1 MADIVCNVAFGRL
14 RTYVENV
21 KTGSPANS
29 RLLAVPLEATGLVA
43 DDTLRDYDDLSA
55 LLGGASNEQ
64 TTMGRK
70 TIAAAGIVTAF
81 GSPPQDDVNNRLD
94 LDISDLTWTAASGNA
109 LGKLVICYIPDG
121 VTPGADTT
129 AIPMLAYDF
138 VETPTGSD
146 IVAQVHANGLVRI
159 S

>member
-1 MADIVCNVAFGRL
+1 MADIVCNPGFGRL
-14 RTYVENV
+14 RTFVENV
-21 KTGSPANS
+21 KLGSPANS
-29 RLLAVPLEATGLVA
+29 RLLAVPLEATGLGT
-43 DDTLRDYDDLSA
+43 DDALRDYDTLSA
-55 LLGGASNEQ
+55 MLAAAPNEQ

-70 TIAAAGIVTAF
+70 TIAAASITTVAE
-81 GSPPQDDVNNRLD
+81 DDTNNRLD
-94 LDISDLTWTAASGNA
+94 LDMADITWSAASGNPT
-109 LGKLVICYIPDG
+109 GKLVICYIPDG

-146 IVAQVHANGLVRI
+146 IVVQVNAVGLVRI